1 MIVKIPNTKVSK
13 CKYYAKK
20 MPEQSSGT
28 NPV

>member
-1 MIVKIPNTKVSK
+1 MIVNITNPKGRN

-28 NPV
+28 KPI